1 MTSTEFAL
9 TAVSSQRG
17 VRTVRVRLIA
27 VAVSGALTAM
37 VGTFHAMYLTFIEP
51 AAMFSLTLSI
61 QIAMFAI
68 MAVAGYLLFN
78 AADTAFEHYALS
90 LIEGTAGGFAY
101 VNGYSLAQRSV
112 KASQVARVSGFYY
125 AAATLPAAIS
135 GYVMAKLVE
144 WFGWSLGSTLMM
156 TVLMAV
162 PIVISLFIDTTKVTG
177 RGRRRTPGARL
188 WT

>member
-1 MTSTEFAL
+1 
-9 TAVSSQRG
+9 
-17 VRTVRVRLIA
+17 
-27 VAVSGALTAM
+27 
-37 VGTFHAMYLTFIEP
+37 
-51 AAMFSLTLSI
+51 
-61 QIAMFAI
+61 MFAI

-125 AAATLPAAIS
+125 AAATLPAAVS
-135 GYVMAKLVE
+135 GYAMAKLVE
-144 WFGWSLGSTLMM
+144 VFGWSTGATLMM
-156 TVLMAV
+156 TLLMIV
-162 PIVISLFIDTTKVTG
+162 PIVISLFVDTTKVTG
-177 RGRRRTPGARL
+177 RGRRRTQGARL